1 MAAGAASVWICVRS
15 GMGAEPKLFPLTV
28 RIAQPEDAR
37 LVADLM
43 SAFRNHIGRDWPAD
57 DQVRATVEALLEDPN
72 TEFLLAGSEGVCQLR
87 YRLSVWTATEDCW
100 LEDLY
105 VTEEARG
112 KGLGRA
118 LIEAAFER
126 ARARGCKRIQLDVAD
141 DNARALD
148 VYRAAGFGLDGSTRL
163 ITRRL

>member
-1 MAAGAASVWICVRS
+1 MPRMPEVRVAQAADAPRVAELMAAFRS
-15 GMGAEPKLFPLTV
+15 
-28 RIAQPEDAR
+28 
-37 LVADLM
+37 
-43 SAFRNHIGRDWPAD
+43 HIGRDWPSD
-57 DQVRATVEALLEDPN
+57 SEIRTTVEALLQDPN
-72 TEFLLAGSEGVCQLR
+72 TEFLLAGAGVCQLR

-105 VTEEARG
+105 VADEARG
-112 KGLGRA
+112 TGVGRA

-141 DNARALD
+141 DNTRAID
-148 VYRAAGFGLDGSTRL
+148 VYRAAGFGVDGDTRL

>member
-1 MAAGAASVWICVRS
+1 MAQASDAEQVAA
-15 GMGAEPKLFPLTV
+15 
-28 RIAQPEDAR
+28 
-37 LVADLM
+37 LM
-43 SAFRNHIGRDWPAD
+43 IAFRNHIGRDRPTD
-57 DQVRATVEALLEDPN
+57 GEFRRTVEALLEDPS
-72 TEFLLAGSEGVCQLR
+72 TEFLLAATGVCQLR

-112 KGLGRA
+112 TGVGRA

-126 ARARGCKRIQLDVAD
+126 ARARGCRRIQLDVAD
-141 DNARALD
+141 DNTRAID
-148 VYRAAGFGLDGSTRL
+148 VYRAAGFGVDGNTRL

>member
-1 MAAGAASVWICVRS
+1 MPEVWV
-15 GMGAEPKLFPLTV
+15 
-28 RIAQPEDAR
+28 AQPSDAEQ
-37 LVADLM
+37 VAALM
-43 SAFRNHIGRDWPAD
+43 TAFRDHIERDRPTAAEI
-57 DQVRATVEALLEDPN
+57 RRTVEALLEDPD
-72 TEFLLAGSEGVCQLR
+72 TEFLLAEEGVCQLR

-105 VTEEARG
+105 VTDQARG
-112 KGLGRA
+112 TGVGRA

-141 DNARALD
+141 DNTRALE
-148 VYRAAGFGLDGSTRL
+148 VYRAAGFGADGNTRL

>member
-1 MAAGAASVWICVRS
+1 MPEVRVAQAADAPRVAELMAAFRS
-15 GMGAEPKLFPLTV
+15 
-28 RIAQPEDAR
+28 
-37 LVADLM
+37 
-43 SAFRNHIGRDWPAD
+43 HIGRDWPSDAEI
-57 DQVRATVEALLEDPN
+57 RTTVEALLQDPN
-72 TEFLLAGSEGVCQLR
+72 TEFLLAGAGVCQLR

-105 VTEEARG
+105 VTDDARG
-112 KGLGRA
+112 TGVGRA

-141 DNARALD
+141 DNTRAID
-148 VYRAAGFGLDGSTRL
+148 VYRAAGFGADGNTRL